1 MKVVKCIFCRR
12 SVTPFCPG
20 RHTVFILYQSFA
32 KMPKKFDDR
41 LKIAS
46 AGTKGSTGSQDETS
60 KTPQGFDRKDIKPF
74 DAANA

>member
-1 MKVVKCIFCRR
+1 MLD
-12 SVTPFCPG
+12 S
-20 RHTVFILYQSFA
+20 Q
-32 KMPKKFDDR
+32 KKFDDR

-60 KTPQGFDRKDIKPF
+60 KTPQGFDGKDIKPF

>member
-1 MKVVKCIFCRR
+1 
-12 SVTPFCPG
+12 
-20 RHTVFILYQSFA
+20 
-32 KMPKKFDDR
+32 MPKKFDDR

>member
-1 MKVVKCIFCRR
+1 MYFL
-12 SVTPFCPG
+12 PPE
-20 RHTVFILYQSFA
+20 RHSLLPRQAYYFYIIPILCKNA
-32 KMPKKFDDR
+32 KKFDDR

-74 DAANA
+74 DAAKA